1 MISFCKNEFYTE
13 YRTLKIRILFLITED
28 WYFWSHRLS
37 IARAVRDRGFDVLI
51 ATRVHKHEKR
61 ILDEGFKL
69 IPIKMVRR
77 SKNILKEL
85 STIIEIIRIYQREK
99 PDIVHHVTLKPVLYG
114 SWAAII
120 TRVPHIINAF
130 AGLGSIFTN
139 KGSKWAIYKFI
150 VCLAYRSVFFLKKTV
165 ALFQNP
171 DDLALFVNAGITT
184 GDRAHLIKGA
194 GVDINLFKCLSEHDS
209 VPIVMLASR
218 MIWNKGVGVLIDSAR
233 QLRKKGV
240 KCRIVLVGV
249 PDPENLT
256 SISEDILRD
265 WNSEGIIEWWG
276 YQDNMPDVLSRS
288 HIVVLPTTYG
298 EGIPKIL
305 IEAASCGRPIVATNV
320 SGCRE
325 IVRHNE
331 NGFLVPPND
340 SIALTNAIE
349 TLIKSP
355 GLRRK
360 FGSRGREI
368 VISGFSEEIVVEQ
381 TVGLYCRLLS

>member
-1 MISFCKNEFYTE
+1 M
-13 YRTLKIRILFLITED
+13 KIRILFLITED

-37 IARAVRDRGFDVLI
+37 LARAVRDRGFDVLI
-51 ATRVHKHEKR
+51 ATRVHKHEKL
-61 ILDEGFKL
+61 ILKEGFKL

-77 SKNILKEL
+77 SKNVLKEF
-85 STIIEIIRIYQREK
+85 STIIEIIKIYRKEK
-99 PDIVHHVTLKPVLYG
+99 PDIVHHVTLKPILYG
-114 SWAAII
+114 TWAAII
-120 TRVPHIINAF
+120 TSIPHVINAF

-150 VCLAYRSVFFLKKTV
+150 ACLTYRSAFFSRNAV

-184 GDRAHLIKGA
+184 GDRACLIKGA
-194 GVDINLFKCLSEHDS
+194 GVDINLFKILPEQDS
-209 VPIVMLASR
+209 TPIVILASR

-249 PDPENLT
+249 SDPENLT
-256 SISEDILRD
+256 SIPEDILND

-276 YQDNMPDVLSRS
+276 YQDNMPVVLSKS

-320 SGCRE
+320 PGCRE

-340 SIALTNAIE
+340 TIALANAIE
-349 TLIKSP
+349 LLIESP
-355 GLRRK
+355 DLRKK

-368 VISGFSEEIVVEQ
+368 VTAEFSEEIIIKQ
-381 TVGLYCRLLS
+381 TMNLYYRLLDK